1 MNDTIKHPKILILVP
16 AYNAAKYLIELT
28 ARVKQNA
35 ERCDILIINDGSS
48 DNTEEILAKLDVI
61 QLTNNPNQGKGYTL
75 NRGFDYAV
83 EHGYDNVITI
93 DADLQHLPEEL
104 PFFIES
110 CREYDMAIGTR
121 PMQLGVMPFAR
132 WLTNNLTSLIISVF
146 SGKRIRDTQSGYR
159 MISVAALKKLRV
171 KSVKYDFESEM
182 LFQAG
187 TLDIKIAEIPIKA
200 IYEGSHS
207 YINPFVDTGRFIKLI
222 WKRIL
227 L

>member
-1 MNDTIKHPKILILVP
+1 MNETIKSPKILILVP
-16 AYNAAKYLIELT
+16 AYNAAKYLPELT
-28 ARVKQNA
+28 KRIIKAA
-35 ERCDILIINDGSS
+35 GECDILIINDGSS
-48 DNTEEILAKLDVI
+48 DNSEEILAGLDVI
-61 QLTNNPNQGKGYTL
+61 HLTNSPNKGKGYTL
-75 NRGFDYAV
+75 NRGFDYSI
-83 EHGYDNVITI
+83 EHGYENVITI

-104 PFFIES
+104 PLFVAS

-121 PMQLGVMPFAR
+121 QMRLGVMPFAR

-146 SGKRIRDTQSGYR
+146 SGMRIRDSQSGYR
-159 MISVAALKKLRV
+159 MISVDTLKKLHL

-187 TLDIKIAEIPIKA
+187 ALNIKIGEIPIA
-200 IYEGSHS
+200 TVYEGSHS
-207 YINPFVDTGRFIKLI
+207 YINPFIDTGRFIKLI